1 MKKQDNESLI
11 QEIQKRLDWYTMEAS
26 DEEFDADEVQNLL
39 KLLDGLTPEE
49 EKDRLSSDEVV
60 DNFWKYCAEREEEE
74 RFWQRQMKRRKRK
87 SIRSCIIFRS
97 TGLL

>member
-1 MKKQDNESLI
+1 MVFTYKSFDLRKEDLRRSLGIVLQDTFLFSDSVMENI
-11 QEIQKRLDWYTMEAS
+11 RYGRLEAS

-60 DNFWKYCAEREEEE
+60 DNFWKY
-74 RFWQRQMKRRKRK
+74 
-87 SIRSCIIFRS
+87 
-97 TGLL
+97 